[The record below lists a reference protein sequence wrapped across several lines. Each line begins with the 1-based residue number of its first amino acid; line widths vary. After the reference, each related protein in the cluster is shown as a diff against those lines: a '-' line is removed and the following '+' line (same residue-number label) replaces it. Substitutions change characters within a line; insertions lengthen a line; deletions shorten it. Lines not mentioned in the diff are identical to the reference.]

1 LADDASRD
9 RGADEAD
16 ARIFG
21 RSKPSSEKDAK
32 VIASDWG
39 WRRRDRRF

>member
-1 LADDASRD
+1 LPDDASRD
-9 RGADEAD
+9 RGADEAH
-16 ARIFG
+16 ARIFA
-21 RSKPSSEKDAK
+21 RSTPSSEKDEK